1 MVLVEIDWLSSPK
14 HLLITNNMK
23 TVKLIGISLSI
34 TLFLSAYALSQSQTS
49 PYGVVE
55 IERFTVAQGV
65 EFPDNDLSEL
75 MNYLVLH
82 FNDSR
87 RFDQVFLTTDALAQ
101 SAPARRVKITGQV
114 TKYSKGSRA
123 ARYLVGFG
131 AGRTKLVANVKVAD
145 AQTGQVLFE
154 QNVDGHVYGGLFGGK
169 TDQAK
174 GELASEIIKTM
185 TKKGY
190 ASKTRKNK

>member
-1 MVLVEIDWLSSPK
+1 
-14 HLLITNNMK
+14 MK
-23 TVKLIGISLSI
+23 LNTFATFAIPV
-34 TLFLSAYALSQSQTS
+34 LFLLAIGVSGQSTAGS
-49 PYGVVE
+49 PYGVVQ
-55 IERFTVAQGV
+55 IERFSVAQGV
-65 EFPDNDLSEL
+65 EFPENDLNEL

-87 RFDQVFLTTDALAQ
+87 RFEQVFLSSDTAATT
-101 SAPARRVKITGQV
+101 APTRRVKITGQV
-114 TKYSKGSRA
+114 TKYSKGNRA

-131 AGRTKLVANVKVAD
+131 AGRTKLVADVKVAD
-145 AQTGQVLFE
+145 AETGQVLFE
-154 QNVDGHVYGGLFGGK
+154 QNVDGHVYGGFFGGN

-190 ASKTRKNK
+190 ASKTRKDK